1 MKEVEDMSQESL
13 DERREAIGLAERLL
27 KDVKPQAEGGRE
39 DRGKLTMTRLRRMLE
54 LVKADLYEEFKLKL
68 LYLVAR
74 NTTRN
79 EKELED
85 FAKAFIREL
94 ENKRERDKDRLS
106 LAKLT
111 LEYAVMAYAAKQLEE
126 GVG

>member
-1 MKEVEDMSQESL
+1 MKEVEDTSQESL
-13 DERREAIGLAERLL
+13 DGRREAIGLAEKLL
-27 KDVKPQAEGGRE
+27 KDVKPQAEGGR
-39 DRGKLTMTRLRRMLE
+39 DDKGKLTMTRLRRMLE
-54 LVKADLYEEFKLKL
+54 LASKADIYEEFKLKL

-74 NTTRN
+74 NTARD
-79 EKELED
+79 ERELED

-94 ENKRERDKDRLS
+94 ENKREEDRLS

>member
-1 MKEVEDMSQESL
+1 MKEVEDTSQESL
-13 DERREAIGLAERLL
+13 DGRREAIGLAEKLL
-27 KDVKPQAEGGRE
+27 KDVKPQTEGGR
-39 DRGKLTMTRLRRMLE
+39 DDKGKLTMTRLRRMLE
-54 LVKADLYEEFKLKL
+54 LASKADIYEEFKLKL

-74 NTTRN
+74 NTARD
-79 EKELED
+79 ERELED

-94 ENKRERDKDRLS
+94 ENKREEDRLS

>member
-1 MKEVEDMSQESL
+1 MKEVEDTSQESL
-13 DERREAIGLAERLL
+13 DGRREAIGLAEKLL
-27 KDVKPQAEGGRE
+27 KDVKPQAEGGR
-39 DRGKLTMTRLRRMLE
+39 DDKGKLTMTRLRRMLE
-54 LVKADLYEEFKLKL
+54 LASKADIYEEFKLKL

-74 NTTRN
+74 NTARD
-79 EKELED
+79 ERELED

-94 ENKRERDKDRLS
+94 ENKREEDRLS
-106 LAKLT
+106 LARLT

>member
-1 MKEVEDMSQESL
+1 MKEVEDTSQESL
-13 DERREAIGLAERLL
+13 DGRREAIGLAEKLL
-27 KDVKPQAEGGRE
+27 KDVKPQAEGGR
-39 DRGKLTMTRLRRMLE
+39 DDKGKLTMTRLRRMLE
-54 LVKADLYEEFKLKL
+54 LASKAGIYEEFKLKL

-74 NTTRN
+74 NTARD
-79 EKELED
+79 ERELED

-94 ENKRERDKDRLS
+94 ENKREEDRLS